1 MSKFFATMTT
11 GIICACV
18 TMFLTYSMIHMSKVN
33 NKIDEWEESYQIINK
48 DVSTFTKLSDP
59 KTIQLYVKELN
70 KILDEIHF
78 LGRMV
83 ESGQL
88 ADEGLTAI
96 LNEQVKMNKKILEM
110 VTLKVHNKTRDDIK
124 DLSDRTVG
132 ALDQTY
138 EDMMD
143 IDDKLDKQYKA
154 MLKKINTIEDDV
166 DEIKKLLKTMN
177 KKKFIHTHKG
187 N

>member
-1 MSKFFATMTT
+1 MNKTFTMITGIMCAIATMF
-11 GIICACV
+11 I
-18 TMFLTYSMIHMSKVN
+18 TYSVMHMSKVN
-33 NKIDEWEESYQIINK
+33 SKIDEWEETYDVIYK
-48 DVSTFTKLSDP
+48 DVSTFTKISDP

-88 ADEGLTAI
+88 ADEGLTKI
-96 LNEQVKMNKKILEM
+96 LNEQVKMNKKILKM
-110 VTLKVHNKTRDDIK
+110 VTLKAHNKTRDEIE

-143 IDDKLDKQYKA
+143 IDDKLDKTN
-154 MLKKINTIEDDV
+154 KKMHQQLDDIQDEV
-166 DEIKKLLKTMN
+166 NEIKKLLKTMN
-177 KKKFIHTHKG
+177 KKKFMHTHKD
-187 N
+187 